1 MPRHEFARNHL
12 IHILDEVKGKT
23 LGEVD
28 VKNVFDK
35 TISNHKVTGIAGDVI
50 EQSVLGYPADNKK
63 KPDLVVDGVD
73 TELKTTGLKR
83 IKKKTIN
90 EEYDL
95 DAKEPMSITAV
106 SPDDIVSEE
115 FDHSALWH
123 KLEHMLLVYYLYDS
137 EKTVLASEYARFPI
151 LDYQFHIFEGDD
163 KEILQKDWE
172 LVRDFIRK
180 AKEELDDPKSRYH
193 EISRLRENM
202 LFMDTAPKYPN
213 PPRFRLKRSVVST
226 LVKKHFNKD
235 FKHDYHYTKF
245 NSYDEL
251 KNILHIFTN
260 NHKNKSIKQIANDL
274 GIEITRNKKGVV
286 NKSFA
291 ERVLTAAFGSTS
303 GKLRKIEIFAK
314 IGIIPKTIALSQKG
328 KRTEDTKL
336 DAVDFS
342 EWTDINT
349 PFEDSNVYNYFVN
362 HVLLFTIFQE
372 PHTDSALEENVF
384 LGFKRISFNDEF
396 IYEHVKPT
404 WDKVR
409 ELVNNNELRVSESL
423 NKYGSPVENKS
434 GTIREATNL
443 PKSKDNVIF
452 LRGTGQDSTKKTYTV
467 NGINMYQ
474 QHFWINGKFLVEMLS
489 KIDFI

>member
-1 MPRHEFARNHL
+1 MPRHEFTRNHL
-12 IHILDEVKGKT
+12 EHILDEAKGKT

-50 EQSVLGYPADNKK
+50 EQSVLGYPSDNKK
-63 KPDLVVDGVD
+63 KPDLLVDGVD

-83 IKKKTIN
+83 IKKKAN
-90 EEYDL
+90 DEEVEL

-115 FDHSALWH
+115 FDYSALWH

-137 EKTVLASEYARFPI
+137 EKTVLASEYAKFPI
-151 LDYQFHIFEGDD
+151 LDYQFHIFEGDE
-163 KEILQKDWE
+163 KEILKKDWE
-172 LVRDFIRK
+172 LVRDFIRR
-180 AKEELDDPKSRYH
+180 AKEELDEPKSRYH

-202 LFMDTAPKYPN
+202 LFMDTAPKHPN

-226 LVKKHFNKD
+226 IVKKHFNKD

-245 NSYDEL
+245 SSYNEL
-251 KNILHIFTN
+251 KNILHTFTLTN
-260 NHKNKSIKQIANDL
+260 KGKSIKQIANDL
-274 GIEITRNKKGVV
+274 GLDLKRNAKGVV
-286 NKSFA
+286 NKSIT

-314 IGIIPKTIALSQKG
+314 IGIIPKTIAISPKG
-328 KRTEDTKL
+328 TRTEDTKF

-342 EWTDINT
+342 EWTDTSIS
-349 PFEDSNVYNYFVN
+349 FEDSYVYNYFSS

-372 PHTDSALEENVF
+372 PYTNAALEENIF

-404 WDKVR
+404 WDRVR
-409 ELVNNNELRVSESL
+409 ELICNNELMVSESR
-423 NKYGSPVENKS
+423 NKYGSPIINKS
-434 GTIREATNL
+434 GTKKEATNL
-443 PKSKDNVIF
+443 PKSKDNVVF

-467 NGINMYQ
+467 SGVNMYQ
-474 QHFWINGKFLVEMLS
+474 QHFWIKGTVLVEMLS
-489 KIDFI
+489 EVDFL

>member
-1 MPRHEFARNHL
+1 MPRHNFARNHL
-12 IHILDEVKGKT
+12 IHILNEVKGKT

-63 KPDLVVDGVD
+63 KPDLIVDGVD

-83 IKKKTIN
+83 VNKQAN
-90 EEYDL
+90 SDEFEL

-106 SPDDIVSEE
+106 SPDYIVNEE
-115 FDHSALWH
+115 FDESALWH

-137 EKTVLASEYARFPI
+137 QKTVIASEYARFPI
-151 LDYQFHIFEGDD
+151 LDYQFHIFDGDD
-163 KEILQKDWE
+163 KDILQKDWE

-180 AKEELDDPKSRYH
+180 TKEELDNPTSRYH

-213 PPRFRLKRSVVST
+213 PPRFRLKRSVVSAI
-226 LVKKHFNKD
+226 VKKHFGED
-235 FKHDYHYTKF
+235 FKFSYNYTKF
-245 NSYDEL
+245 KSYDGL
-251 KNILHIFTN
+251 KMILHTFTDT
-260 NHKNKSIKQIANDL
+260 HRNKSIKQIAIDL
-274 GIEITRNKKGVV
+274 GIKITRNKKGVV
-286 NKSFA
+286 NKSIT

-314 IGIIPKTIALSQKG
+314 IGIIPKTIAISPKG
-328 KRTEDTKL
+328 ARTEDTKL

-342 EWTDINT
+342 EWTDTSI
-349 PFEDSNVYNYFVN
+349 PFEDSNVYNYFAN

-372 PHTDSALEENVF
+372 PYADAALEENVF
-384 LGFKRISFNDEF
+384 LGFKRISFNDDF
-396 IYEHVKPT
+396 IYNYVKPT

-409 ELVNNNELRVSESL
+409 ELINNNNLMVSESL
-423 NKYGSPVENKS
+423 NKYGNPILNKS
-434 GTIREATNL
+434 GTKKEATNL
-443 PKSKDNVIF
+443 PKSKDYVVF
-452 LRGTGQDSTKKTYTV
+452 LRGTGQDSTKKSYTV
-467 NGINMYQ
+467 NGISMYQ
-474 QHFWINGKFLVEMLS
+474 QHFWIRGKFLVEMLS
-489 KIDFI
+489 EVDFI

>member
-1 MPRHEFARNHL
+1 M
-12 IHILDEVKGKT
+12 
-23 LGEVD
+23 
-28 VKNVFDK
+28 
-35 TISNHKVTGIAGDVI
+35 
-50 EQSVLGYPADNKK
+50 
-63 KPDLVVDGVD
+63 
-73 TELKTTGLKR
+73 
-83 IKKKTIN
+83 
-90 EEYDL
+90 
-95 DAKEPMSITAV
+95 
-106 SPDDIVSEE
+106 
-115 FDHSALWH
+115 
-123 KLEHMLLVYYLYDS
+123 
-137 EKTVLASEYARFPI
+137 
-151 LDYQFHIFEGDD
+151 
-163 KEILQKDWE
+163 
-172 LVRDFIRK
+172 
-180 AKEELDDPKSRYH
+180 
-193 EISRLRENM
+193 
-202 LFMDTAPKYPN
+202 
-213 PPRFRLKRSVVST
+213 
-226 LVKKHFNKD
+226 
-235 FKHDYHYTKF
+235 
-245 NSYDEL
+245 

-452 LRGTGQDSTKKTYTV
+452 LRGTGQDSTKKTYTI

-489 KIDFI
+489 KLDFI